1 MKIPRGAVVVV
12 MAIGALAIAYGILS
26 ERDVREQRERQTPT
40 STIQTYQ
47 PITPADASEAL
58 STALPPIALPPH
70 LAIGRTIHVRGEW
83 PRRGSGTQQDP
94 YRDLQPA
101 LCSLEPGD
109 RLIIW
114 PGRYL
119 GPMTIDGDCADGTTE
134 RPIEVVLASG
144 ALFFGKEG
152 MEEPID
158 TPLLEVKR
166 SSWHFIELEL
176 EPHWM
181 RPAMLIGPNVSDIQ
195 VIGAHI
201 LKGVGHGIEIADGVS
216 NVVVRDGHLHHL
228 GTLRGAK
235 RNFRDPRAAGVSV
248 AASATDVRLN
258 ALVLHHL
265 EGEAIWVWSTGDR
278 QATEAELQARNISQ
292 SMIDVSALQGRWD

>member
-1 MKIPRGAVVVV
+1 MQIPRGAAVVV
-12 MAIGALAIAYGILS
+12 MAIGGLAIAYGIFS
-26 ERDVREQRERQTPT
+26 ERNVLEQHDSRPASATLQ
-40 STIQTYQ
+40 SYQ
-47 PITPADASEAL
+47 PITPADAPRVL
-58 STALPPIALPPH
+58 STELPIISMPPH
-70 LAIGRTIHVRGEW
+70 PAIGRTVHVRSEW
-83 PRRGSGTQQDP
+83 PRRGSGTQEDP
-94 YRDLQPA
+94 YRDLQPT
-101 LCSLEPGD
+101 LCSLAPGD

-119 GPMTIDGDCADGTTE
+119 GPITIDGDCVDGTME

-144 ALFFGKEG
+144 ALFFGEEG
-152 MEEPID
+152 VEEPID

-201 LKGVGHGIEIADGVS
+201 LKGVGHGIQIADGVS
-216 NVVVRDGHLHHL
+216 NVLVEDSHLHHL

-292 SMIDVSALQGRWD
+292 SMIDASALQGRWD